1 MDTANDL
8 PRGPEDSR
16 PGVSDATP
24 ALPEAQWLAA
34 FLAFLEDE
42 RQASRYTV
50 RNYAHS
56 LRDILGFIRV
66 EGYAGPLED
75 VPERVV
81 MSYLVERQRA
91 GLSRRTLHL
100 RLSAARS
107 FFDYL
112 RRRRLVQRNPF
123 NRLSAPK
130 FRQPLPRFCT
140 EKQMAEFLEG
150 PAKLF
155 EMGEATRFEAIRDQ
169 TIFELFYG
177 AGLRISELIALTYG
191 QVDFQRGLARIRGKG
206 QKDRLCPLGPIALR
220 CLTRFRDEFATD
232 RQYEDVILFRAPGK
246 PLKPDWVQKRMK
258 LYLKLADLPLELS
271 PHKLRH
277 SYATHLLNGGADL
290 RAVQEMLGHA
300 SLATTQ
306 VYTHVGMAELK
317 KVHALNHPRG

>member
-1 MDTANDL
+1 MDAANDL
-8 PRGPEDSR
+8 SGGSQDPR
-16 PGVSDATP
+16 PGLSPQAP
-24 ALPEAQWLAA
+24 ALPETAWLGA
-34 FLAFLEDE
+34 FLDFLRDE

-50 RNYAHS
+50 RNYAQS
-56 LRDILGFIRV
+56 LEEILGYFRQ
-66 EGYAGPLED
+66 EGYAGPLEK
-75 VPERVV
+75 VPERLIQ
-81 MSYLVERQRA
+81 SYLVDRQRE

-112 RRRRLVQRNPF
+112 RRRRFVQRNPF
-123 NRLSAPK
+123 HTLSAPK
-130 FRQPLPRFCT
+130 FHQPLPRFLT
-140 EKQMAEFLEG
+140 EKQMTEFLEG

-155 EMGEATRFEAIRDQ
+155 EMGQATRFEAVRDQ
-169 TIFELFYG
+169 AIFELFYG

-191 QVDFQRGLARIRGKG
+191 QVDFQRGLARVRGKG
-206 QKDRLCPLGPIALR
+206 NKDRICPLGPVAVR
-220 CLTRFRDEFATD
+220 CLARFRDEFATE
-232 RQYEDVILFRAPGK
+232 RGYEAVILFREPGK

-258 LYLKLADLPLELS
+258 VYLQLAGLPLELS